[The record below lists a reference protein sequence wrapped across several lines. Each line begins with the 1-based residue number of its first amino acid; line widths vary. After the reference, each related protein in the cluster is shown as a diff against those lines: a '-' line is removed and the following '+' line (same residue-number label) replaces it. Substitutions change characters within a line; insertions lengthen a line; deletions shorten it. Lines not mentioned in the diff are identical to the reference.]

1 MLSYFSETTPFYGK
15 IIHTKIVIREG
26 VLQLLKII
34 REGLLQLLE
43 IIRGGLLWNIYIM
56 EMHLNLDLKVSV
68 SVDRRQGQG
77 LGQLWEA
84 IKRKY
89 T

>member
-1 MLSYFSETTPFYGK
+1 MLPCAAGAQATWRAPLVTRQRASTGISGCVLGAQIQRMLSYFSETTPFYGK

-43 IIRGGLLWNIYIM
+43 IIRGGLL
-56 EMHLNLDLKVSV
+56 
-68 SVDRRQGQG
+68 
-77 LGQLWEA
+77 
-84 IKRKY
+84 
-89 T
+89 